1 MGHERLPDV
10 SDYHRVN
17 AAPLP
22 VDSALATVL
31 RERQDWKLAYHDRM
45 AVLFLKTNEE
55 K

>member
-1 MGHERLPDV
+1 MYTRCVRLSSGD
-10 SDYHRVN
+10 
-17 AAPLP
+17 AALLP
-22 VDSALATVL
+22 VDSSLATVL